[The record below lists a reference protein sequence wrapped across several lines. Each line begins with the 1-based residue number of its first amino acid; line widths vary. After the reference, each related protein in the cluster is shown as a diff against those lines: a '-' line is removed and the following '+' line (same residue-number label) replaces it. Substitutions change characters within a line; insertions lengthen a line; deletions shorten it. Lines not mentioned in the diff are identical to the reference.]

1 MPNSESAKKRLRQ
14 NETCRLRNKA
24 NRSAVRT
31 QIKKVR
37 LAVEAGDLPK
47 AEEELRLA
55 VIKLDKAGASRLI
68 HPNKAARHKSRLSKL
83 VKGVKQAS

>member
-14 NETCRLRNKA
+14 NETRRLRNKGD
-24 NRSAVRT
+24 RSAVRT

-37 LAVEAGDLPK
+37 LAVAAGDIQK

-55 VIKLDKAGASRLI
+55 SKSLDKAGASNLI
-68 HPNKAARHKSRLSKL
+68 HPNKAARHKSRLSML
-83 VKGVKQAS
+83 VLKAKQAS

>member
-55 VIKLDKAGASRLI
+55 AIKLDKAGASRLI

-83 VKGVKQAS
+83 VKGVKQSS

>member
-14 NETCRLRNKA
+14 NETRRLRNKG

-37 LAVEAGDLPK
+37 LAVEAGDIQK

-55 VIKLDKAGASRLI
+55 AKTLDKAGSSNLI

-83 VKGVKQAS
+83 VRKAKQAG

>member
-14 NETCRLRNKA
+14 NETRRLRNKA
-24 NRSAVRT
+24 NRSSVRT

-37 LAVEAGDLPK
+37 SAVEAGDLQQ
-47 AEEELRLA
+47 AEAELRLA
-55 VIKLDKAGASRLI
+55 SIKLDKAGSAKLI

-83 VKGVKQAS
+83 VRDAKQAS

>member
-14 NETCRLRNKA
+14 NETRRLRNKS

-37 LAVEAGDLPK
+37 LAVEAGDIPK
-47 AEEELRLA
+47 AEEELRSA
-55 VIKLDKAGASRLI
+55 VIKLDKAGATNLI

-83 VKGVKQAS
+83 VRDAK

>member
-14 NETCRLRNKA
+14 NDTRRLRNKA
-24 NRSAVRT
+24 SRSAVRT

-37 LAVEAGDLPK
+37 QAVEEGDVQK
-47 AEEELRLA
+47 AEQEYQSA
-55 VIKLDKAGASRLI
+55 VVKLDKAGASNLI

-83 VKGVKQAS
+83 VKQAKQAS

>member
-14 NETCRLRNKA
+14 NETRRLRNKS

-37 LAVEAGDLPK
+37 LAVEAGDIQK
-47 AEEELRLA
+47 AEEEFRLA
-55 VIKLDKAGASRLI
+55 SKSLDKAGASKLI

-83 VKGVKQAS
+83 VLKAKQAG